1 MSDTSDFEE
10 EVSDLEKGLVL
21 SFNRAAHHLQVLVLE
36 LDQKTLLSFYGLY
49 KQGTVGKCNTPKP
62 GIFNLQAKAKWN
74 AWNELNDL
82 SKYDAMSRYVDE
94 MNKLKPGWDNENKKQ
109 TKEQWVSVST
119 FQIDGD
125 ERVKDADKSQF
136 DYVKEGDLEKLSKMH
151 GLEQHLNVA
160 DDDGLGLIHWAA
172 DRGNIDI
179 LQFLLSNGADVN
191 LVDSDGQTSL
201 HYASSCGHLE
211 CVKLL
216 IKFGADRTIKDKES
230 QSCIDVAENTAIAE
244 LLRS

>member
-1 MSDTSDFEE
+1 MSDTSDFEVD
-10 EVSDLEKGLVL
+10 VSEIEKVFG
-21 SFNRAAHHLQVLVLE
+21 RASSHLQTIASE

-49 KQGTVGKCNTPKP
+49 KQATVGKCNTPKP

-74 AWNELNDL
+74 AWNELNDMAA
-82 SKYDAMSRYVDE
+82 DVAMTRYVDE
-94 MNKLKPGWDNENKKQ
+94 MNRIQSGWDDANNKR

-119 FQIDGD
+119 MLDGD
-125 ERVKDADKSQF
+125 EIVKDTDKSQF
-136 DYVKEGDLEKLSKMH
+136 DYVKEGDLEKLSKIN
-151 GLEQHLNVA
+151 GLEQHMNDA

-172 DRGNIDI
+172 DRGNIHI
-179 LQFLLSNGADVN
+179 LQFLLNSGADVN
-191 LVDSDGQTSL
+191 LIDPDGQTAL

-216 IKFGADRTIKDKES
+216 IKFGADRTIKDKEL
-230 QSCIDVAENTAIAE
+230 QSCVDVAESDAIAE

>member
-1 MSDTSDFEE
+1 MSDTSDFDE
-10 EVSDLEKGLVL
+10 DLSEIEQRFG
-21 SFNRAAHHLQVLVLE
+21 RAATYLQSVVSE

-49 KQGTVGKCNTPKP
+49 KQATVGACNIPKP

-74 AWNELNDL
+74 AWNDL
-82 SKYDAMSRYVDE
+82 GDTTKDAAMSRYVDE
-94 MNKLKPGWDNENKKQ
+94 MDKLRPNWDDSCKKQ

-119 FQIDGD
+119 FQMEGD
-125 ERVKDADKSQF
+125 DAVADKSQF
-136 DYVKEGDLEKLSKMH
+136 DYAKEGDLDRLSKVH
-151 GLEQHLNVA
+151 GLQLNAV

-172 DRGNIDI
+172 DRGNTDI
-179 LQFLLSNGADVN
+179 LQFLLNGGVDIN
-191 LVDSDGQTSL
+191 LVDSDGQTAL

-216 IKFGADRTIKDKES
+216 IKFGADRTIRDKES
-230 QSCIDVAENTAIAE
+230 QSCVDVAEDGTVAD